1 MLTFDVVSLGRS
13 LGAVAVAVVALACG
27 SARGPDDAGVAAD
40 VEAPLDAAPLDAVV
54 RTERWAPEEDAERL
68 AQAECAWARRCAP
81 SLSPRWGW
89 DDEAC
94 VLAARAVRSE
104 VLVRRA
110 QLVSDGRARF
120 LRAPFEA
127 CLATYAAP
135 GCAPVVCAPYFEGLA
150 ALGEACGHS
159 DACAGADTYCTGEAT
174 SSCGLCARRASGFA
188 ACALDV
194 ECLSDRCE
202 QRCLP
207 PVGEGDQCE
216 KGCRFGLCCPGSC
229 VGFGLGSGVCRRA
242 AGLGEPCDPAEAAAP
257 RCATELGLAC
267 VARRC
272 APVAVVL
279 LGEACDEARW
289 CADGASCLGGVCQPW
304 PRVGEPCDGTCV
316 GDAVCA
322 HGRCRVPPAEGEPC
336 VLDRDCAP
344 SLVCRG
350 SAARVC
356 RAPHTSSCE

>member
-1 MLTFDVVSLGRS
+1 MGAGPLG
-13 LGAVAVAVVALACG
+13 LIAAVLVGCG
-27 SARGPDDAGVAAD
+27 GSRAPVDAGATDAGEV
-40 VEAPLDAAPLDAVV
+40 VDAAPRDASA
-54 RTERWAPEEDAERL
+54 RAERWAPEEDAERL

-94 VLAARAVRSE
+94 VLAARAARSE

-110 QLVSDGRARF
+110 QLVADGRARF
-120 LRAPFEA
+120 LREPFEA
-127 CLATYAAP
+127 CLAAYTSRE
-135 GCAPVVCAPYFEGLA
+135 CAPVVCAPYFEGLV
-150 ALGEACGHS
+150 ALGEPCGHS
-159 DACAGADTYCTGEAT
+159 DACAAAETYCTGEAT

-188 ACALDV
+188 TCALDV
-194 ECLSDRCE
+194 ECLSGRCE

-229 VGFGLGSGVCRRA
+229 VGFGLGSGLCRRA
-242 AGLGEPCDPAEAAAP
+242 AGLGELCDLAEAAAP

-267 VARRC
+267 VAARC
-272 APVAVVL
+272 TPVLVVA
-279 LGEACDEARW
+279 LGEACDDTRW
-289 CADGASCLGGVCQPW
+289 CADGASCLDGACQPW
-304 PRVGEPCDGTCV
+304 PRVGEPCAGTCV

-356 RAPHTSSCE
+356 RAPHMSSCE